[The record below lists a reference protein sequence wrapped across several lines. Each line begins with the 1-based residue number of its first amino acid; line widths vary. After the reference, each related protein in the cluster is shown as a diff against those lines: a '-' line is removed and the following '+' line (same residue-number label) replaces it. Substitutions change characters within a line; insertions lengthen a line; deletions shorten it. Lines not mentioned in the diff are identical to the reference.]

1 MRRSYPILCAFLLL
15 VILGAC
21 SDASA
26 PGAASDK
33 PTDTGQQVEATV
45 NAEQATEAAVNIPG
59 IAPVT
64 GDRRRPEVYPF
75 ETWTGDLNEMKKR
88 RVIRVLTVYSVG
100 RYYLDDGQPKGLVRE
115 SAARLEKF
123 INRGKKNKSVKTYVA
138 IIPVAR
144 DQLLPALLAGRGD
157 LVIASLSI
165 TPERQELVDFTIPV
179 SKPISEILVTGPSA
193 PLIESI
199 DDLAGQTLY
208 VRHSSSYRESLDKL
222 NQTFAQAGLAPIH
235 VEPVTELL
243 EDEDLIEMVNAG
255 LLPWAIVDDYR
266 TKLWEDVMPNLQV
279 RRDIVFREGG
289 HIAWAFRKNSPLLEK
304 TLNEFLAKNREGTLT
319 GNVLK
324 DRYITSFDWAANALS
339 GEEYGLFKELEDTFR
354 KYGEAYEVEY
364 LLAAAQ
370 GFQESRL
377 RQSARSRAGAIG
389 VMQLLPSTASDPNV
403 AIKDIHLVDN
413 NIHAGI
419 KYLDF
424 LRSRYFSEPEI
435 DPLNQTFLA
444 LAAYNAGPRNMI
456 NLRNKASKLG
466 YDPNIWF
473 DNVELVAAREIG
485 PEPVQYVANIYK
497 YYLAY
502 RYSVEQMARREV
514 ARKRAGLD

>member
-1 MRRSYPILCAFLLL
+1 
-15 VILGAC
+15 
-21 SDASA
+21 
-26 PGAASDK
+26 
-33 PTDTGQQVEATV
+33 
-45 NAEQATEAAVNIPG
+45 
-59 IAPVT
+59 
-64 GDRRRPEVYPF
+64 
-75 ETWTGDLNEMKKR
+75 
-88 RVIRVLTVYSVG
+88 
-100 RYYLDDGQPKGLVRE
+100 
-115 SAARLEKF
+115 
-123 INRGKKNKSVKTYVA
+123 
-138 IIPVAR
+138 
-144 DQLLPALLAGRGD
+144 
-157 LVIASLSI
+157 
-165 TPERQELVDFTIPV
+165 
-179 SKPISEILVTGPSA
+179 
-193 PLIESI
+193 
-199 DDLAGQTLY
+199 
-208 VRHSSSYRESLDKL
+208 
-222 NQTFAQAGLAPIH
+222 
-235 VEPVTELL
+235 
-243 EDEDLIEMVNAG
+243 
-255 LLPWAIVDDYR
+255 
-266 TKLWEDVMPNLQV
+266 MPNLQV

-304 TLNEFLAKNREGTLT
+304 TLNEFLRKNREGTLT

>member
-1 MRRSYPILCAFLLL
+1 MKRCYPLFCALLL
-15 VILGAC
+15 VVLGAC
-21 SDASA
+21 SEPSPPADS
-26 PGAASDK
+26 PGA
-33 PTDTGQQVEATV
+33 TGDTGQQVEATAGADQA
-45 NAEQATEAAVNIPG
+45 AEEAGDQLPD
-59 IAPVT
+59 IAPV
-64 GDRRRPEVYPF
+64 GGERRQLQVYPF
-75 ETWTGDLNEMKKR
+75 ETWTGDLDEMKKR

-100 RYYLDDGQPKGLVRE
+100 RYYLEDGQPKGLVRE
-115 SAARLEKF
+115 SAIRLEQF
-123 INRGKKNKSVKTYVA
+123 INRGNKKKNVKTYVA

-165 TPERQELVDFTIPV
+165 TPERQKLVDFTIPV

-193 PLIESI
+193 PGIESM

-208 VRHSSSYRESLDKL
+208 VRHSSSYRESLDRL
-222 NQTFAQAGLAPIH
+222 NQTFEQAGKALIH
-235 VEPVTELL
+235 IEPVTELL

-266 TKLWEDVMPNLQV
+266 TKLWEGVMPNLRV

-289 HIAWAFRKNSPLLEK
+289 HIAWAFRKNSPRLEK
-304 TLNEFLAKNREGTLT
+304 TLNQFLKKNREGTLT

-324 DRYITSFDWAANALS
+324 DRYITSFDWAANALARD
-339 GEEYGLFKELEDTFR
+339 EYGLFKELEETFR
-354 KYGEAYEVEY
+354 KYGKTYEVDY

-389 VMQLLPSTASDPNV
+389 VMQLLPSTANDPNV

-419 KYLDF
+419 KYLNF
-424 LRSRYFSEPEI
+424 LRSRYFSDPEI

-444 LAAYNAGPRNMI
+444 LAAYNTGPRNMI
-456 NLRNKASKLG
+456 NLRNKAKKLG
-466 YDPNIWF
+466 YDPNVWF
-473 DNVELVAAREIG
+473 DNVELVAARDIG

-502 RYSVEQMARREV
+502 RYSVQQMARREA